1 MTVARN
7 RRLPDRKPVHRPAQ
21 IIDADNYVTECRV
34 IDISSTGAK
43 IRIMHHDGVFPQR
56 FRLSMAQGREMHEVE
71 LVWRDGND
79 AGVRFIAAD
88 EKIAASPAAAAP
100 PVAKP
105 LSIMEL
111 RRLVAAR

>member
-1 MTVARN
+1 MNRFGVQHWIACLGSAAVPPVGVNNFYNLFGVGHVHTFAGDVEFPAVIPELNLFARFVN
-7 RRLPDRKPVHRPAQ
+7 G
-21 IIDADNYVTECRV
+21 
-34 IDISSTGAK
+34 TGVK
-43 IRIMHHDGVFPQR
+43 R
-56 FRLSMAQGREMHEVE
+56 FEVE